1 MWPKRFDPMD
11 AAQESVAAA
20 RTSVGERL
28 LAAALYG
35 SAARGEFHSAHS
47 DVNVIFVFTTLGT
60 SELEALRHANRTWV
74 QRRVVRPLLLTRASL
89 EQSQDTFPLEYLL
102 LREWHRTLHGPDLFA
117 SLGVERTA
125 LRSEVERVLRAQ
137 VLGLAVSY
145 VALANTPGGA
155 RQWAAE
161 ASRSIGASASG
172 LLHLVGEPLP
182 ARRADLAERCAAR
195 FGVDKEALCALLTRD
210 AGGPRMEAT
219 RLLDSARLLVERL
232 LEASEQLDRPRT

>member
-1 MWPKRFDPMD
+1 MWPKRLDPMD
-11 AAQESVAAA
+11 AAKDSVDAA
-20 RTSVGERL
+20 RAAVGDRL

-35 SAARGEFHSAHS
+35 SAARGEFDSAHS

-60 SELEALRHANRTWV
+60 GELEALRHANRVWAR
-74 QRRVVRPLLLTRASL
+74 RRVTRPLLLTRASL

-102 LREWHRTLHGPDLFA
+102 LREWHRTLHGSDLFA
-117 SLGVERTA
+117 SLTVGRAA

-145 VALANTPGGA
+145 VALASTPGGA
-155 RQWAAE
+155 RHWAAE

-182 ARRADLAERCAAR
+182 ARRRDLAERCSAR
-195 FGVDKEALCALLTRD
+195 FGVDRDALRALLTRD
-210 AGGPRMEAT
+210 EERPRLEAP
-219 RLLDSARLLVERL
+219 RILDSARLLVERL
-232 LEASEQLDRPRT
+232 LETAEQLDRP

>member
-20 RTSVGERL
+20 RTAVGERL

-35 SAARGEFHSAHS
+35 SAARGEFDPAHS
-47 DVNVIFVFTTLGT
+47 DVNVIFVFTALGT
-60 SELEALRHANRTWV
+60 SELEALRHANRTWA
-74 QRRVVRPLLLTRASL
+74 QRRVIRPLLLTRASL

-137 VLGLAVSY
+137 VLGLAMSY
-145 VALANTPGGA
+145 VALASTPGGA
-155 RQWAAE
+155 RQWASE

-195 FGVDKEALCALLTRD
+195 FGVDKEALGALLTRD
-210 AGGPRMEAT
+210 PGGARLEAT